1 MLWEFGLVLMFVLA
15 PQAAGFKAGR
25 LDLGLKP
32 EPGSF
37 VRLADLLKV
46 SSQNEGSGLEM
57 VRRRPKRSVFLHSG
71 VRICPQETINEVLA
85 SHQAYYQLRVCQ
97 EAVWEAFRIFFDRIP
112 GTTEYQKWVH
122 TCQHESLCISDLAQ
136 NFSSSEEHM
145 SIITRRLNQM
155 KERRPPSRGMVTPAP
170 QIPEATSNRSIIV
183 IESELPNQVPEGPV
197 EQMLEFSIDLVDPGY
212 RELLDDPDSP
222 QYIDLAHHLQD
233 QMQHVFV
240 KLPGFKAIHVLG
252 ISPGGISVHY
262 SLIFEITSPK
272 ISSEEAELATKSP
285 EDRVIADL
293 REMVTKALREEA
305 SLPIDL
311 NSLNFEPEVIHLPAL
326 SATSTIEVVNEPD
339 SHNEFEVST
348 VEPEVDK
355 PRLEVP
361 SPPWR
366 RKTLS

>member
-1 MLWEFGLVLMFVLA
+1 MPMKTTQTAAMSTHTESSGDSPNGSDFGFTDNEDDDDDEEYGVNDGENVDYDDDEYYDDEDEYEFSGS
-15 PQAAGFKAGR
+15 GDGAGR

-71 VRICPQETINEVLA
+71 VRICPQETFNEVLA
-85 SHQAYYQLRVCQ
+85 SHQAYYLLRVCQ

-145 SIITRRLNQM
+145 SIITRRLNRM
-155 KERRPPSRGMVTPAP
+155 KERRPPSRRGTVTPAP
-170 QIPEATSNRSIIV
+170 QTPEATGAEVQTVSMSSITTIPPP
-183 IESELPNQVPEGPV
+183 IISASPESELPNLVPEGPV

-240 KLPGFKAIHVLG
+240 KLPGFKAIYVLG
-252 ISPGGISVHY
+252 I
-262 SLIFEITSPK
+262 
-272 ISSEEAELATKSP
+272 
-285 EDRVIADL
+285 R
-293 REMVTKALREEA
+293 
-305 SLPIDL
+305 
-311 NSLNFEPEVIHLPAL
+311 
-326 SATSTIEVVNEPD
+326 
-339 SHNEFEVST
+339 
-348 VEPEVDK
+348 
-355 PRLEVP
+355 
-361 SPPWR
+361 
-366 RKTLS
+366 

>member
-37 VRLADLLKV
+37 VRLADVLKV

-145 SIITRRLNQM
+145 SIITRRLNRM
-155 KERRPPSRGMVTPAP
+155 KESRPPSRGMVTPAP
-170 QIPEATSNRSIIV
+170 QIPEATGAEVQTVSMSSITTIPPP
-183 IESELPNQVPEGPV
+183 IISASPTPEETKQAEEEEEDEEEEESELPNLVPEGPV

-233 QMQHVFV
+233 QVG
-240 KLPGFKAIHVLG
+240 P
-252 ISPGGISVHY
+252 Y
-262 SLIFEITSPK
+262 SGCCCYSG
-272 ISSEEAELATKSP
+272 
-285 EDRVIADL
+285 V
-293 REMVTKALREEA
+293 
-305 SLPIDL
+305 
-311 NSLNFEPEVIHLPAL
+311 
-326 SATSTIEVVNEPD
+326 
-339 SHNEFEVST
+339 
-348 VEPEVDK
+348 
-355 PRLEVP
+355 
-361 SPPWR
+361 
-366 RKTLS
+366 